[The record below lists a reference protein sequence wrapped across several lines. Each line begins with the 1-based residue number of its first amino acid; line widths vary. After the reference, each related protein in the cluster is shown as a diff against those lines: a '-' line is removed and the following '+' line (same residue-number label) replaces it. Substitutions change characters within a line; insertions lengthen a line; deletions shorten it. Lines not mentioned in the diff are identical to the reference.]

1 MRRLSLSP
9 EIFLIPFSIIVI
21 LSVTSNAYCDEL
33 GSSITLEQLQAKPRS
48 AAREQLDPPLTVQPA
63 AEPVPA
69 LKLRLYPASWTL
81 KPGSALLHFCRAQIV
96 YRDLS
101 RDQRQK
107 VQTEEWLDGTGEGEI
122 PSDEEVRKMLIS
134 LEALFTE
141 LHALAMSEDFKWDH
155 RIRDLRGPD
164 IFAYRLMD
172 VQEVRALAR
181 MLVLR
186 MRIQLAD
193 QDFVGFISSAHD
205 GLRLAEFVGQGETLI
220 QKLVGIAIATRMRQ
234 KIEQAIAT
242 PGCPNL
248 YWALATVPQHL
259 IRMGDSVLWEL
270 SNPSIV
276 LTELAEAESESWTEA
291 QAAQKWS
298 ALLEKLGELSGSEA
312 DNDRLQIM
320 LAIAGGTLVGDA
332 KSRLAA
338 NGYATSKLTDMPGL
352 QILLIDAAQELRR
365 MGDEVGKAHLLPAI
379 VGKTVAEREEKE
391 LREWL
396 SQNRSKS
403 VAALIAGQLFPAVR
417 QAKEAETRRL
427 MRFNRTLTL
436 EAIRMHAAE
445 HQGELPES
453 LEQLSPVPALPD
465 PYTGKAFDYSV
476 QTIDGKQ
483 TISLKSAGFSD
494 FKRLQTLRASF
505 GK

>member
-1 MRRLSLSP
+1 
-9 EIFLIPFSIIVI
+9 
-21 LSVTSNAYCDEL
+21 
-33 GSSITLEQLQAKPRS
+33 
-48 AAREQLDPPLTVQPA
+48 
-63 AEPVPA
+63 
-69 LKLRLYPASWTL
+69 
-81 KPGSALLHFCRAQIV
+81 
-96 YRDLS
+96 
-101 RDQRQK
+101 
-107 VQTEEWLDGTGEGEI
+107 
-122 PSDEEVRKMLIS
+122 
-134 LEALFTE
+134 
-141 LHALAMSEDFKWDH
+141 
-155 RIRDLRGPD
+155 
-164 IFAYRLMD
+164 
-172 VQEVRALAR
+172 
-181 MLVLR
+181 
-186 MRIQLAD
+186 
-193 QDFVGFISSAHD
+193 
-205 GLRLAEFVGQGETLI
+205 
-220 QKLVGIAIATRMRQ
+220 MRQ

-270 SNPSIV
+270 SNPSRV

-298 ALLEKLGELSGSEA
+298 ALLEKLGEHSGSEA

-505 GK
+505 EK